1 MDEYA
6 VLGHAELV
14 PTPDLTK
21 PDSQTFYMPMH
32 GVVKESSTF
41 TKLRIVFDAS
51 ARATSG
57 YSLNDTLIPGPT
69 LYPLLTNILLHFRQ
83 HVIGM
88 SADISKMFREV
99 SLHSDD
105 RDLHRY
111 VVKDKAGQYQDYRM
125 TD

>member
-1 MDEYA
+1 
-6 VLGHAELV
+6 
-14 PTPDLTK
+14 
-21 PDSQTFYMPMH
+21 MH
-32 GVVKESSTF
+32 GVVKESSTS

-51 ARATSG
+51 ARTTSG

-69 LYPLLTNILLHFRQ
+69 PYPLLTNVLLRFRQ

-111 VVKDKAGQYQDYRM
+111 GVKG
-125 TD
+125 